1 MVPALELTNISKLFR
16 GPSGEAVTALLEIN
30 LAIEAGEL
38 LTVVGPSGSGKT
50 TLLRLIAGLDYPDSG
65 TIALGEQSLSAV
77 PAQKRDIAM
86 VFQNGALYPH
96 MTALENL
103 AFGLKLRKV
112 PSQEIAER
120 VQEAAELLGLTNCL
134 GRLPAALSGGQR
146 QRVALGRAIVRR
158 PKLFLLDEPLSNL
171 DPQTRV
177 ELRLEVGR
185 LHKETGITMIHV
197 THDHEEAL
205 TLGDRVAVL
214 CAGRLQQIASPREI
228 YERPANRFVAGFVGS
243 PPMNFVRGRLAVVG
257 ARVEFHEIGPN
268 PSGAG
273 EAISV
278 CLPDTVGIRLGSW
291 AGKDLLLGIRPENLA
306 QAESDTPRSF
316 SASLRGRVQFVQ
328 NLGSDWLVHIATA
341 GHSLI
346 ARLPPSSDVR
356 LNELVSLT
364 IQPEQ
369 LLFFNLADGLA
380 L

>member
-1 MVPALELTNISKLFR
+1 VPVLELTNISKLFR
-16 GPSGEAVTALLEIN
+16 GPTGETVTALQGIS
-30 LAIEAGEL
+30 LALEAGEL

-50 TLLRLIAGLDYPDSG
+50 TLLRLIAGLDDPNSG
-65 TIALGEQSLSAV
+65 TIALGGQSLSAV

-96 MTALENL
+96 MTARENL
-103 AFGLKLRKV
+103 AFGLKLRNV
-112 PSQEIAER
+112 AAQEIARR
-120 VQEAAELLGLTNCL
+120 VQETAQLLGLTDCL
-134 GRLPAALSGGQR
+134 GRRPAALSGGQR

-158 PKLFLLDEPLSNL
+158 PGLFLLDEPLSNL

-177 ELRLEVGR
+177 ELRMKIGR

-214 CAGRLQQIASPREI
+214 CAGRLQQIASPKEI

-243 PPMNFVRGRLAVVG
+243 PPMNFVRGRLVVVG
-257 ARVEFHEIGPN
+257 AGIEFYEAGPGS
-268 PSGAG
+268 SGTG

-278 CLPDTVGIRLGSW
+278 CLPDAVGARLRSR
-291 AGKDLLLGIRPENLA
+291 AGEDLVLGIRPEHLA
-306 QAESDTPRSF
+306 LVESDTPKGFPAR
-316 SASLRGRVQFVQ
+316 LRGRVQFVQ

-346 ARLPPSSDVR
+346 ARLPPCSRVR
-356 LNELVSLT
+356 VNESVSLT
-364 IQPEQ
+364 MEPEQ
-369 LLFFNLADGLA
+369 LLFFNPANGSA

>member
-1 MVPALELTNISKLFR
+1 MFH
-16 GPSGEAVTALLEIN
+16 GPSREAVTALQSISLTLE
-30 LAIEAGEL
+30 AAEL

-50 TLLRLIAGLDYPDSG
+50 TLLRLIAGLDNPDSG
-65 TIALGEQSLSAV
+65 TISLAGQSLSAV

-96 MTALENL
+96 MTARENL
-103 AFGLKLRKV
+103 AFGLQLRNV
-112 PSQEIAER
+112 AGQEITQR
-120 VQEAAELLGLTNCL
+120 VQEVAELLGLTNCL
-134 GRLPAALSGGQR
+134 GRRPAELSGGQR

-158 PKLFLLDEPLSNL
+158 PRLFLLDEPLSNL

-177 ELRLEVGR
+177 ELRLEIGR
-185 LHKETGITMIHV
+185 LHKETGITMIYV
-197 THDHEEAL
+197 THEHEEAL

-214 CAGRLQQIASPREI
+214 SAGRLQQIASPKEI

-243 PPMNFVRGRLAVVG
+243 PPMNFVRGRLVVVG
-257 ARVEFHEIGPN
+257 ARVEFHAAGRAE
-268 PSGAG
+268 SSAG

-278 CLPDTVGIRLGSW
+278 CLPDMVGTRLGSW

-306 QAESDTPRSF
+306 LAESDALGSS

-328 NLGSDWLVHIATA
+328 NLGSDWLVHIAAA

-346 ARLPPSSDVR
+346 ARLPPSSHVGLYD
-356 LNELVSLT
+356 LVSLT
-364 IQPEQ
+364 MQSDQ